1 MKPLHTEIILNWPK
15 NAYKQQQQQ
24 QQSEARLTSRGGPS
38 LVVGR
43 RRYEWNGV
51 LRICCFSCSC
61 CCCTLPPFTFFH
73 PVSSFSPALSLFV
86 RAITLTDAISSTL
99 LYGSM
104 GGVQW
109 QRMAHTVQCG
119 PQGLLL
125 LLKKPQS
132 FNDVRMCG
140 FFNFG
145 NTLSSCM
152 EAKDT
157 FSFSLSHFL
166 SLSLTLS
173 LCLPPPHGLRQQWP
187 ASLYRMLV
195 PCANGY
201 FLNERVN
208 GQLEQVL
215 NIMLTHTHLHYHT
228 HPLLV
233 QCVAAAVAAL
243 LVPLKSIG
251 STAVE
256 TFSLFPCE
264 EMCLVAALSG
274 QQRWRWRRRMCS
286 LTLAVV
292 CCY

>member
-38 LVVGR
+38 SVVGP
-43 RRYEWNGV
+43 RRYEWNEMEFAV
-51 LRICCFSCSC
+51 SAVSPVAAALCLFSPLFTLS
-61 CCCTLPPFTFFH
+61 LPP
-73 PVSSFSPALSLFV
+73 PPLSLSLSLFV

-145 NTLSSCM
+145 NTLSSCI

-157 FSFSLSHFL
+157 FSYSLSHFL
-166 SLSLTLS
+166 SLY
-173 LCLPPPHGLRQQWP
+173 LPPPHGLRQQWP